1 MRTIHKYE
9 LDITDVQ
16 TIELPFYA
24 EMLTIQEQRDKL
36 VMWCIVDTEDDTEP
50 RTFHVVDTGNPMPE
64 PEDEGWPKG
73 LAYCGTV
80 QTKGGRLVWHVFTEI
95 DFW

>member
-36 VMWCIVDTEDDTEP
+36 VMWCIVDTEDELEP
-50 RTFHVVDTGNPMPE
+50 RTFHVVGTGNPIPGQPCYRCEEMVNNE
-64 PEDEGWPKG
+64 HHLCQD
-73 LAYCGTV
+73 LAWGMA
-80 QTKGGRLVWHVFTEI
+80 F
-95 DFW
+95 